1 MNNSNEKNSNYITF
15 ICPICKYKEDIPF
28 YIVDMMDKA
37 DKGNDDYPPRFK
49 CQHCRGKMEPI
60 YYKNYKGK
68 IYQYKN

>member
-1 MNNSNEKNSNYITF
+1 
-15 ICPICKYKEDIPF
+15 
-28 YIVDMMDKA
+28 MDKA

-68 IYQYKN
+68 VYQYKN